1 MNYLLDSNVVIAM
14 FRGKEKIRQAIM
26 SVGFEHCFVS
36 AVTMCEISVG
46 CHYLGIE
53 DHKHEIQFVRDHF
66 TILPVEPHIDSYGEI
81 RAYLMRNG
89 IAIDDF
95 DIVIGATARD
105 KNLALVTHNRRH
117 LDRIPDLII
126 TDWEV

>member
-1 MNYLLDSNVVIAM
+1 MNYLLDTNVFIAM
-14 FRGKEKIRQAIM
+14 FRGKEKIRKAILDA
-26 SVGFEHCFVS
+26 GFEHCFVS

-46 CHYLGIE
+46 CHYLGFE

-81 RAYLMRNG
+81 RASLMQSG
-89 IAIDDF
+89 TAIDDF

-105 KNLALVTHNRRH
+105 KNLTLVTHNRRH
-117 LDRIPDLII
+117 LDRIPNLKIL
-126 TDWEV
+126 DWEV